1 MLIFFDVQT
10 TSLIFFGRKQDGCK
24 HSKVDKLIQNYTL
37 TFNFVK
43 KRIRARFRNI
53 YIQSKANYNDQKKIK
68 KKLHILEDVASSVQV
83 GDIEQSF
90 VYIFLST
97 IKLH

>member
-43 KRIRARFRNI
+43 KEFVHVLETYI
-53 YIQSKANYNDQKKIK
+53 YKAKQIIMTKRKLRKIC
-68 KKLHILEDVASSVQV
+68 
-83 GDIEQSF
+83 
-90 VYIFLST
+90 IF
-97 IKLH
+97 